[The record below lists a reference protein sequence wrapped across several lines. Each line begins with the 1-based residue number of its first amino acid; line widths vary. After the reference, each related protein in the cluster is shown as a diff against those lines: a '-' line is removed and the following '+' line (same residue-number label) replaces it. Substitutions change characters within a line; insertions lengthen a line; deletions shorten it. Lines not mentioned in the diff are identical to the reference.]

1 MKAKVVYLVSA
12 YIMVKIEAGR
22 EREVFTEVEKL
33 REIKEASA
41 TYGAY
46 DLVIKVKF
54 EKIEELDRFIFDAV
68 RRIPGVKETVT
79 MIVAKT
85 IVQ

>member
-1 MKAKVVYLVSA
+1 
-12 YIMVKIEAGR
+12 MVKLEAGR
-22 EREVFTEVEKL
+22 EEEVFAEVKKL
-33 REIKEASA
+33 GEIKEASA

-46 DLVIKVKF
+46 DLLIKVKF
-54 EKIEELDRFIFDAV
+54 GKIEEMDRFIFDVV

>member
-1 MKAKVVYLVSA
+1 MVSA
-12 YIMVKIEAGR
+12 YIMVKLEAGR
-22 EREVFTEVEKL
+22 EGEVFAEVEKS

-46 DLVIKVKF
+46 DLLIKVKF
-54 EKIEELDRFIFDAV
+54 EKIEELDRFIFDVV
-68 RRIPGVKETVT
+68 RRFPGVKETVT

>member
-1 MKAKVVYLVSA
+1 VVGDLVSA
-12 YIMVKIEAGR
+12 YVMVKLEAGR
-22 EREVFTEVEKL
+22 EEEVFAEVEKL

-46 DLVIKVKF
+46 DLLIKVKF
-54 EKIEELDRFIFDAV
+54 EKIEELDRFIFDVV
-68 RRIPGVKETVT
+68 RRIPGVRETVT
-79 MIVAKT
+79 MIAAKT

>member
-1 MKAKVVYLVSA
+1 MVSA
-12 YIMVKIEAGR
+12 YIMVKLEAGG
-22 EREVFTEVEKL
+22 EGEVFAEVEKL
-33 REIKEASA
+33 REIEEASA

-54 EKIEELDRFIFDAV
+54 EKIKELDRFIFDVV
-68 RRIPGVKETVT
+68 RRIPGVIETVT
-79 MIVAKT
+79 MIVAKI

>member
-1 MKAKVVYLVSA
+1 LVSA
-12 YIMVKIEAGR
+12 YVMVKLEAGR
-22 EREVFTEVEKL
+22 EEKVFAEVEKL

-46 DLVIKVKF
+46 DLLIKVKF
-54 EKIEELDRFIFDAV
+54 EKIEELDRFIFDVV
-68 RRIPGVKETVT
+68 RRIPGVRETVT
-79 MIVAKT
+79 MIAAKT